1 MRLTLHIVL
10 AALAAVQPAIAN
22 TPDDLF
28 PGPKVWAIFYKD
40 KLTNST
46 ATAVWN
52 NNRASSSVHDTRVL
66 HGVACSNKLSIEEM
80 GLDLEFDVD
89 DHGEGTLLVGKSR
102 HDLDLYPQGPHGISC
117 TQLYSTSEV
126 MTECVL
132 PIKSHARKPRGSPPR
147 LEKDR
152 VWECLKPAEDSSRVS
167 DLPSQN
173 EDEEE
178 MGSTREDK
186 KGLTKRS
193 AARAGEFLK
202 VYGDEDG
209 SPEAWFRVKTLTDG
223 KRCPASTSK
232 TNPCSTDPN
241 ELHTVNHTTAWSVS
255 FGCNPYALQHIPA
268 LINTETI
275 TYKVLWMTTNAESHV
290 CTSNKPNSTICLK
303 NVREHQSWMVDWKR
317 NNQRAFGRL
326 YAPVSDDTGSVYVC
340 GINNCPGKDH
350 EEWEFVAKGALQRA
364 VPPSSTKFKVVM
376 VPGFMSDK
384 VTHYQDWLS
393 RPAVKS

>member
-22 TPDDLF
+22 TPDDF
-28 PGPKVWAIFYKD
+28 FYGPKVWAIFYKD
-40 KLTNST
+40 NLTNST
-46 ATAVWN
+46 VTAVWN
-52 NNRASSSVHDTRVL
+52 NNRASSSVDDTRVL

-102 HDLDLYPQGPHGISC
+102 HDLDFYPQ
-117 TQLYSTSEV
+117 V

-147 LEKDR
+147 LEKGR
-152 VWECLKPAEDSSRVS
+152 VRECLKPAEDSSRVS
-167 DLPSQN
+167 NLPSQD

-178 MGSTREDK
+178 MGSTRQDK

-193 AARAGEFLK
+193 AARAGESLK
-202 VYGDEDG
+202 LYGDKDG

-241 ELHTVNHTTAWSVS
+241 ELYTVNHTTAWSAS
-255 FGCNPYALQHIPA
+255 FDCNPYALQHIPA

-303 NVREHQSWMVDWKR
+303 NVREHQSWMVDWRR
-317 NNQRAFGRL
+317 NNQRALGRL
-326 YAPVSDDTGSVYVC
+326 YAPVSEDTGSVYVC

-350 EEWEFVAKGALQRA
+350 EEWEFVAKGVLQRA
-364 VPPSSTKFKVVM
+364 VPPSSNKFRVVLI
-376 VPGFMSDK
+376 PYLTDK
-384 VTHYQDWLS
+384 MTHEQELPS